1 MIFNE
6 IENWNFF
13 KFVVKVDGVYYD
25 VLVRDWLSK
34 CNKVFECSY
43 LLLRVLL
50 SRLL

>member
-34 CNKVFECSY
+34 CKCLNVVIYCWGY
-43 LLLRVLL
+43 C
-50 SRLL
+50 